1 MRLIDKFKFVARN
14 IFSYIC
20 NKYTT
25 FTFHYHHMK
34 RLLSLGAIFFIATI
48 AASCSKGPQIPIGA
62 YKVGGITSSE
72 WVLNNKIDLY
82 ATQPTLHFKENYQL
96 HIESDFPFDLFKD
109 SIYNYR
115 IDGEFITLQGASE
128 QKRYKIQER
137 EAGQSYSLFLGE
149 MYIQEIIL
157 RRK

>member
-1 MRLIDKFKFVARN
+1 
-14 IFSYIC
+14 
-20 NKYTT
+20 
-25 FTFHYHHMK
+25 MK
-34 RLLSLGAIFFIATI
+34 RTFLLVTI
-48 AASCSKGPQIPIGA
+48 LYIRAALISCSKGPQVPAGA

-82 ATQPTLHFKENYQL
+82 ATQPTFHFEEGYRL
-96 HIESDFPFDLFKD
+96 RIESDFPFDLFKD
-109 SIYNYR
+109 SLYSYR
-115 IDGEFITLQGASE
+115 INGEFLNLQGASE

-149 MYIQEIIL
+149 MHIQEIII

>member
-1 MRLIDKFKFVARN
+1 MKKLFSFGV
-14 IFSYIC
+14 IF
-20 NKYTT
+20 
-25 FTFHYHHMK
+25 
-34 RLLSLGAIFFIATI
+34 TI
-48 AASCSKGPQIPIGA
+48 AITLFSCSKGPQVPAGA

-82 ATQPTLHFKENYQL
+82 ATQPIFHFEEGYKL
-96 HIESDFPFDLFKD
+96 RIESDFPFDLFKD
-109 SIYNYR
+109 SLYDYR
-115 IDGEFITLQGASE
+115 IDGEFLSLQGATE
-128 QKRYKIQER
+128 QKKYKIQER

>member
-1 MRLIDKFKFVARN
+1 MNKHYIFPTLLILA
-14 IFSYIC
+14 
-20 NKYTT
+20 
-25 FTFHYHHMK
+25 
-34 RLLSLGAIFFIATI
+34 ATLI
-48 AASCSKGPQIPIGA
+48 SCDKGPQVPAGA
-62 YKVGGITSSE
+62 YKVGGITSTE

-82 ATQPTLHFKENYQL
+82 ATQPTFHFKDGHKL

-109 SIYNYR
+109 SLYTYR
-115 IDGEFITLQGASE
+115 IDGEFLKLQGATE

-149 MYIQEIIL
+149 MYVQEIIL

>member
-1 MRLIDKFKFVARN
+1 
-14 IFSYIC
+14 
-20 NKYTT
+20 
-25 FTFHYHHMK
+25 MK
-34 RLLSLGAIFFIATI
+34 NLFSLGVVFTI
-48 AASCSKGPQIPIGA
+48 AMTLFSCSKGPQVPAGA

-82 ATQPTLHFKENYQL
+82 ATQPTFHFEEDYKL
-96 HIESDFPFDLFKD
+96 RIESDFPFDLFKD
-109 SIYNYR
+109 SLYDYR
-115 IDGEFITLQGASE
+115 IDGEFLNLQGATE
-128 QKRYKIQER
+128 HKKYKIQER